1 MMVMRQDIAMSDR
14 GIWTASSY
22 DGAGDSDSHSL
33 IMKMFPLPF
42 CFCPGCF
49 PEVET
54 VLSVAVAVAWIPG
67 SPTVTSY

>member
-42 CFCPGCF
+42 CFAQDVSQKSKQYF
-49 PEVET
+49 
-54 VLSVAVAVAWIPG
+54 L
-67 SPTVTSY
+67 